1 MLFFSSKVSV
11 YLCYERA
18 GGQKKKRLANYKSN
32 LDIKSKNE
40 YSVDG
45 FPKVFVYLFDVR
57 VGREGG
63 VWRSQIQFDGPQL
76 HMAAPTCLRM
86 RMMMMLTKK
95 MIIMKEMI
103 LVMMLTMKMIMMEET
118 ILMMIFLNKLI
129 CSRAFA

>member
-86 RMMMMLTKK
+86 MRMMMSTMK
-95 MIIMKEMI
+95 M
-103 LVMMLTMKMIMMEET
+103 MMLTMKMMIMEEM
-118 ILMMIFLNKLI
+118 ILVMIFLNKLI

>member
-1 MLFFSSKVSV
+1 MG
-11 YLCYERA
+11 RG
-18 GGQKKKRLANYKSN
+18 GGQKKKRMANYKLNSN
-32 LDIKSKNE
+32 IKSKK

-86 RMMMMLTKK
+86 M
-95 MIIMKEMI
+95 
-103 LVMMLTMKMIMMEET
+103 MMLTMKMMIMEEM
-118 ILMMIFLNKLI
+118 ILVMIFLNKLI
-129 CSRAFA
+129 CFRAFAYLHIYDNFIALV